1 MSPPSSPTTPTPYY
15 TVVGSSADRVVAADG
30 SEDHNWTNYA
40 GTYYWSYATASTSA
54 SAPKTPKSGGGLVG
68 LGKSLTRKVSSRWRK
83 AGGVAMTEGRGQD
96 DSSSLGSPG
105 IKSAGPAT
113 PAAQDSQGFS
123 RRSGSAGP
131 EEPAKSPL
139 QMGKERIK
147 RMRSRYSIS
156 ISVDPNSADA
166 KTPASPSPATPT
178 PDTPTSIDS
187 VRVPRRL
194 VKPRPSHSS
203 ADPSPSRAP
212 SSSTPSSVSRSIS
225 TPVSEKAG
233 SAKLWKLMKRISTGG
248 LRDKYHSRSSSKSH
262 LPNYSEESLSHT
274 SSFAHEP
281 APPVPALPKGF
292 RTFFPVGSSPTSPIS
307 VSTDGGQSPRT
318 SGIPSVSFF
327 IIPWGFPVLTS
338 AIDEFR
344 CSNPH

>member
-1 MSPPSSPTTPTPYY
+1 MSRPSSPTTPTPYY
-15 TVVGSSADRVVAADG
+15 TVVGSSADRVVATDG
-30 SEDHNWTNYA
+30 PEDHNWTNYP
-40 GTYYWSYATASTSA
+40 GTCYWSYATASTSSA
-54 SAPKTPKSGGGLVG
+54 STPKTPKSGGGLVG

-83 AGGVAMTEGRGQD
+83 AGGVVTPEGRGQD
-96 DSSSLGSPG
+96 DPSSLASPS
-105 IKSAGPAT
+105 IKSVIPLPSAGPAT

-123 RRSGSAGP
+123 RRSGSVGP

-139 QMGKERIK
+139 QVGKERIK

-156 ISVDPNSADA
+156 ISVDPKSADG

-194 VKPRPSHSS
+194 VKPRPSISSS

-225 TPVSEKAG
+225 TPLSEKG
-233 SAKLWKLMKRISTGG
+233 STAKLWKLMKRISTGG
-248 LRDKYHSRSSSKSH
+248 LRDKYHSRSTSKSH

-274 SSFAHEP
+274 SSFTHEP

-292 RTFFPVGSSPTSPIS
+292 RTVGSSPASPIS
-307 VSTDGGQSPRT
+307 VSSDGGHNT
-318 SGIPSVSFF
+318 IPNVSFSTT
-327 IIPWGFPVLTS
+327 L
-338 AIDEFR
+338 
-344 CSNPH
+344 